1 MPEGLPGVIAF
12 VLCYLACALFAL
24 AQPPHWRAV
33 TQAASPACAP
43 RRARGPAA
51 ALLAVALAWL
61 LLTEGAGFGVPL
73 WVMLGSAAALA
84 LSLTLSWRP
93 GWLRPLARLLDTA
106 LR

>member
-1 MPEGLPGVIAF
+1 VPDGLPGVIAF

-33 TQAASPACAP
+33 TQAASPGSAP
-43 RRARGPAA
+43 GRTKDLATL
-51 ALLAVALAWL
+51 LLAGALAWL
-61 LLTEGAGFGVPL
+61 LLTEGAGFGVLL
-73 WVMLGSAAALA
+73 WVMLGSAAAMT

-93 GWLRPLARLLDTA
+93 GWLRPLARLIDTA